1 MIPEPIEESLW
12 LDSLSLLSKPTFCSY
27 LDRYNIYHVLRPLVH
42 NHLYFAFML
51 IWEQY
56 KCYRVHRMR
65 VLVVKVVGGK
75 PHGTVITRLLN
86 FCIQHKKDQLYNY
99 VTITKLFDN
108 CQSLARRVAPAYFE
122 LIFNIRWSLS
132 PRLFCLIYGRSS
144 CPCLYRGCHNLS
156 RSVSKHHR

>member
-75 PHGTVITRLLN
+75 PHGTVITRLLK
-86 FCIQHKKDQLYNY
+86 FCIQHKKIRFTLTSPLPNY
-99 VTITKLFDN
+99 STTV
-108 CQSLARRVAPAYFE
+108 SHSPVASRR
-122 LIFNIRWSLS
+122 LTLSLS
-132 PRLFCLIYGRSS
+132 STRGRY
-144 CPCLYRGCHNLS
+144 LRVYF
-156 RSVSKHHR
+156 V